1 MTVSAI
7 TSNTGLNVNGGNV
20 INITGSNFPKNKQIV
35 DSGEVEMSVTF
46 TNGQDCQINEV
57 SNSQVRCTTKKFNT
71 GTSTS
76 TVTVKINQAQDNSK
90 TVSIAG
96 GTMSVISM
104 IPNIASPVLKSNI
117 TFKV

>member
-1 MTVSAI
+1 MTVKFS
-7 TSNTGLNVNGGNV
+7 
-20 INITGSNFPKNKQIV
+20 
-35 DSGEVEMSVTF
+35 
-46 TNGQDCQINEV
+46 NGQDCQINEV
-57 SNSQVRCTTKKFNT
+57 SNSQVRCTTKKFNA

-76 TVTVKINQAQDNSK
+76 TVTVKVNQAEDNTK

-96 GTMSVISM
+96 GSMSVVSM